1 MNVLLERTTLQPPL
15 GAPPAHELWCAIAS
29 LSLGGAEKMVLDWAR
44 RVAPPWRVHLVVLRD
59 RAHEWPVPAGVR
71 VISTARTFGFS
82 SMRRMTSRCCS
93 SLWKNATSYWRIGQS
108 RRKR

>member
-29 LSLGGAEKMVLDWAR
+29 LALGGAERIVLDWAR

-59 RAHEWPVPAGVR
+59 LAHEWPVPAGVR
-71 VISTARTFGFS
+71 VTRLGGVGIEAQLRELGAAPVARG
-82 SMRRMTSRCCS
+82 RGVGR
-93 SLWKNATSYWRIGQS
+93 G
-108 RRKR
+108 